1 MGKRQIDH
9 TYYIIEGMLGYS
21 KPEPPIIPCYVFKV
35 IHNIRVRTDRTGHYD
50 ITNRVEYNIVGSAS
64 IRHNT

>member
-21 KPEPPIIPCYVFKV
+21 KPEPPTIPCYVFKL

-50 ITNRVEYNIVGSAS
+50 IID
-64 IRHNT
+64 I